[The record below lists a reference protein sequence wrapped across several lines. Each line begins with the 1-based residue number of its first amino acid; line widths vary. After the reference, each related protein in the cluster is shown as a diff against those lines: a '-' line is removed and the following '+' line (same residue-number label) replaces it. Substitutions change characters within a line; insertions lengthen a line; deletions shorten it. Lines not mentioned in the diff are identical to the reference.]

1 MDVRDMVLGID
12 IGGTNLRL
20 GLVDRSHKLFGFCR
34 YGTQQVF
41 EATYH
46 PTERLAAYI
55 RAYLAEQGAQG
66 MPRVISIGFPA
77 TIDKSRTMVTQ
88 TPNIDCL
95 PDNYAVARELQDIL
109 KIPVCIDRDVNNL
122 LLFDMEDLGIPA
134 DCTVCGIY
142 FGTGIGSA
150 IMIDGK
156 ILLGKNG
163 TAAELGHI
171 PVVGNSRRCVCG
183 NIGCVE
189 TLISGGALEHIQAER
204 FPGTPI
210 NRLFRDHRDA
220 GELQK
225 FVAGMGQVAATEINL
240 IDPDFLILGGGLLQM
255 EDFPKEALEKAIFT
269 YTRKPYPAENLQ
281 IRYTRSEQSN
291 GVIGAAIGAEK
302 RTSTPVA

>member
-1 MDVRDMVLGID
+1 MPVIIMIVCLLIASFVLNKTY
-12 IGGTNLRL
+12 IG
-20 GLVDRSHKLFGFCR
+20 K
-34 YGTQQVF
+34 
-41 EATYH
+41 
-46 PTERLAAYI
+46 YI
-55 RAYLAEQGAQG
+55 Y
-66 MPRVISIGFPA
+66 
-77 TIDKSRTMVTQ
+77 K
-88 TPNIDCL
+88 
-95 PDNYAVARELQDIL
+95 
-109 KIPVCIDRDVNNL
+109 L